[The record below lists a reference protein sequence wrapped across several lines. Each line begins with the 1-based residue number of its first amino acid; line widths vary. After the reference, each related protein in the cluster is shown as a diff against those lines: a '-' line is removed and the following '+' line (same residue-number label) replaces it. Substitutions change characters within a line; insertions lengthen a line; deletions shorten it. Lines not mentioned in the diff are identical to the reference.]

1 MVTCTQVNLLTPVER
16 SRFCVLLLEVVQCP
30 DQGLAE
36 LCARVSAVAA
46 PPLIQRWGARLAQI
60 KEDGVAGTMDV
71 FQARFRICKLAFRIW
86 P

>member
-1 MVTCTQVNLLTPVER
+1 VNLLTPVER

-46 PPLIQRWGARLAQI
+46 PPLVQRWGARLAQI

-71 FQARFRICKLAFRIW
+71 FQAGFRILKLAFRIW
-86 P
+86 PDA